1 MNNLVDLAKKS
12 TATVEQENWKYYY
25 QVNDY
30 KFNNAYLA
38 NWFERE
44 FNCWATYVAQQFPQL
59 KHTIESGT
67 YNHSV
72 NYTLDHLKKLRNKNT
87 NLQLFFSGGV
97 DSLSILETAINNDI
111 FIDELIIVAT
121 GNRLK
126 SLENKEIY
134 TSAIPLAKKYKGKY
148 GKLTVKQTNLQSYK
162 KIYSDPYSLIKLP
175 ESGSCYPIYRR
186 MWNNLNLD
194 AGTKIFGPEKPQLL
208 YYNNKW
214 YSVMLDS
221 SLNGFY
227 AVDPGATYFNY
238 EPDGI
243 YALVKDSI
251 NYRNFL
257 LQNNLVKSGN
267 IHFYK
272 PTTSKE
278 NLSINKPLLPKNS
291 KSYIK
296 HFSRGPNIWNFKDQ
310 YALLDTVKSQE
321 LELLCL
327 YYGAID
333 TMLKIYPNYNFNE
346 KNLSPMKFGWF
357 IDIDNFKIYTQ
368 NELIPNGFKNEMD

>member
-1 MNNLVDLAKKS
+1 
-12 TATVEQENWKYYY
+12 
-25 QVNDY
+25 
-30 KFNNAYLA
+30 
-38 NWFERE
+38 
-44 FNCWATYVAQQFPQL
+44 
-59 KHTIESGT
+59 
-67 YNHSV
+67 
-72 NYTLDHLKKLRNKNT
+72 
-87 NLQLFFSGGV
+87 
-97 DSLSILETAINNDI
+97 
-111 FIDELIIVAT
+111 
-121 GNRLK
+121 
-126 SLENKEIY
+126 
-134 TSAIPLAKKYKGKY
+134 
-148 GKLTVKQTNLQSYK
+148 
-162 KIYSDPYSLIKLP
+162 
-175 ESGSCYPIYRR
+175 
-186 MWNNLNLD
+186 
-194 AGTKIFGPEKPQLL
+194 
-208 YYNNKW
+208 
-214 YSVMLDS
+214 MLDS

-278 NLSINKPLLPKNS
+278 NLSINKPLLLKNG